1 MLGKTAAVTLVARG
15 GEVWHLFTF
24 GLSSDVLMEGLVSVL
39 IHQSE
44 WPCWVFPF
52 REINYVQKDTAQTR
66 L

>member
-1 MLGKTAAVTLVARG
+1 MLGKTAAVTPVARG

-44 WPCWVFPF
+44 WPCLVFTF
-52 REINYVQKDTAQTR
+52 REINYVQKDTTKTR